1 VRTAKQSLLL
11 LLLLFFFFRCYSQ
24 QPAILSSQRHGN
36 QLSASQMGE
45 WATRV
50 CRMILLTAWQKQGTL
65 NHSA

>member
-1 VRTAKQSLLL
+1 
-11 LLLLFFFFRCYSQ
+11 LFFFFRCYSQ